1 MSTFTFST
9 TEKNKPL
16 LICKGFAYT
25 IDKTTND
32 KTYWKCEHVRKFKCK
47 GRIHTN
53 CTHTTLLHEDD
64 NHNHPALN
72 SNEATQNVIDYCL
85 MNLSDHAV
93 ARLPDFKH
101 VKRNIQNHRVKK
113 DFPKI
118 PHDKTF
124 NLIPDKLTTTK
135 RNSLFLQFDSGPG
148 NDRIIIFASAE
159 QLQLLESDEQLL
171 VDGTFKV
178 TPSIFYQLYVMRM
191 VYRNAVL
198 PVVFAL
204 LPNKT
209 QETYRRLIDKLSEI
223 CPLWSPK
230 FIMMDSELASIN
242 AFGDKF
248 VTTTNSS
255 IISGCFFHLQNS
267 IQRKLQDLGFK
278 TNYEQDPVFSHHV
291 NQIAALA
298 FLQPNDVSQ
307 GFDDLY
313 NSLPQM
319 LHLLLDYFEGTYVG
333 RNRTQG
339 RAKPMFEIEL
349 RNMHQRT
356 TDRLMRTNN
365 SAEAWHRRLS
375 SIMQCQHPTLWSF
388 INNLKNEDHYI
399 HCQLIKLNCGEKVEP
414 NKKCLNYSAR
424 LRHLIMHPLPCILQ
438 QLKGLAHNL

>member
-64 NHNHPALN
+64 NHNHP
-72 SNEATQNVIDYCL
+72 
-85 MNLSDHAV
+85 
-93 ARLPDFKH
+93 
-101 VKRNIQNHRVKK
+101 

-124 NLIPDKLTTTK
+124 NLIPDKLTTK

-230 FIMMDSELASIN
+230 FIMIDSELASIN

-339 RAKPMFEIEL
+339 RAKTMFEIEL
-349 RNMHQRT
+349 WNMHQRT

-365 SAEAWHRRLS
+365 SAEAWHRCLS

-414 NKKCLNYSAR
+414 NKKYLNYSAR
-424 LRHLIMHPLPCILQ
+424 LRHLIMPPLPCILQ
-438 QLKGLAHNL
+438 RLKGLAHNL